1 MTYDIWLKDNQN
13 CLMKRLISVDR
24 NQSEMLITQLALCD
38 DFSVL
43 KLSVENVTVKKILPL
58 KKETNIV
65 ENIANKQPKHDV
77 VLASLLLTL
86 NKFKF

>member
-43 KLSVENVTVKKILPL
+43 KLSVEKCDSQKDFATEKGN
-58 KKETNIV
+58 
-65 ENIANKQPKHDV
+65 QY
-77 VLASLLLTL
+77 S
-86 NKFKF
+86 